1 MASITFTDGT
11 GTATLD
17 NGLTASAGGVGSRFA
32 EWVPF
37 TRRVGERAT
46 ALGTGASYAFTFRI
60 DYGASFTMR
69 DLPNT
74 AQSVALR
81 LVRHLEGGGVCTVTT
96 DDAAARTYANCS
108 IDPEGGSPSLAF
120 QDAQYLTYSL
130 SVTLVNLSGAD
141 MLCQYS

>member
-11 GTATLD
+11 GAATLD
-17 NGLTASAGGVGSRFA
+17 NGLTGSAGGVGSRFA

-60 DYGASFTMR
+60 DYGATFTMR

-74 AQSVALR
+74 GLAIALR
-81 LVRHLEGGGVCTVTT
+81 LVRHLEGGGTCTVTT
-96 DDAAARTYANCS
+96 SDAASRAYTTCS
-108 IDPEGGSPSLAF
+108 IDPEGQSPALAF
-120 QDAQYLTYSL
+120 QDAQFLTYSL
-130 SVTLVNLSGAD
+130 SLSLINLSGAD
-141 MLCQYS
+141 MLCEYA